1 MAHYAKLDENN
12 IVLSVEVV
20 GNSDELDSDGK
31 ESEEVGRQFL
41 ENVHGWSSWKKC
53 SYNSKFGK
61 YYVPGDDGRPVLG
74 DDQSK
79 CFRKSY
85 PGIGWTYDSSRDAF
99 LPPRSES
106 CDSWVLNETTC
117 DYEAPVAKPSPLTSN
132 YEMEWDESNLRWTS
146 LDDSEVNHYWDPSS
160 SSWKTV

>member
-12 IVLSVEVV
+12 IVLKVEVV
-20 GNSDELDSDGK
+20 DNSDCLDSEGN

-41 ENVHGWSSWKKC
+41 EKIHGWSSWKKC

-61 YYVPGDDGRPVLG
+61 YYVQDENRKSSLG
-74 DDQSK
+74 PDQSK

-85 PGIGWTYDSSRDAF
+85 PSTGWTYDASRDAF

-117 DYEAPVAKPSPLTSN
+117 EYEAPVAKPSALTSN
-132 YEMEWDESNLRWTS
+132 YEVTWDESNLRWTS
-146 LDDSEVNHYWDPSS
+146 LDDSEADHYWDPSS
-160 SSWKTV
+160 SSWKAI